1 MIQQLQTLGISLAE
15 IKELL
20 EGDDSADIVEL
31 LEEHRRAIDQ
41 EMLRLLIARQNV
53 SQLLSNY
60 RRFMKHPLFDTVILE
75 HMPVRQVLRSTS
87 STPRRACLTTMRLG
101 FWKSGLNLRY
111 TKRHM
116 QDQGIPLSL
125 FHHVGCRIPKE
136 NLERRDFT
144 LDASFIFVDDEEVAR
159 SLHAEECPC
168 GDYLT
173 LFKSSYSDEGRHNT
187 EVSGLNLLLDYAEE
201 RGLRWRGDYYGAAS
215 SPKPPR
221 STTKV
226 GKCCTSWKCRC
237 CWTTKCEGAASLE
250 ASARGGRRL
259 WAQVRRVLGR
269 LLWETSWGIG
279 QSSADIQRHA
289 CRFGRDAPVVAH
301 GAHGSPVGAGF
312 GEG

>member
-1 MIQQLQTLGISLAE
+1 MGELLTSGKMAELNCVSKKTLRLYREMGLLKPVQVDEVTGYCFYSYDQCSTIDMIQQLQTLGISLAE

-75 HMPVRQVLRSTS
+75 HMPVRQVLTFDIFNPKARVLDDDATWF
-87 STPRRACLTTMRLG
+87 LEE
-101 FWKSGLNLRY
+101 WELNLRY

-173 LFKSSYSDEGRHNT
+173 LFKPSYSDEGRHNT

-201 RGLRWRGDYYGAAS
+201 RGLTVAGDYYGEIIAETPAFHY
-215 SPKPPR
+215 
-221 STTKV
+221 
-226 GKCCTSWKCRC
+226 
-237 CWTTKCEGAASLE
+237 EGREMLYKLE
-250 ASARGGRRL
+250 
-259 WAQVRRVLGR
+259 VPVL
-269 LLWETSWGIG
+269 LDDE
-279 QSSADIQRHA
+279 
-289 CRFGRDAPVVAH
+289 V
-301 GAHGSPVGAGF
+301 
-312 GEG
+312 

>member
-1 MIQQLQTLGISLAE
+1 MAELNCVSKKTLRLYREMGLLAKPVQVDEVTGYCFYSYDQCSTIDMIQQLQTLGISLAE

-60 RRFMKHPLFDTVILE
+60 RRFMKHPLFDTVDPE
-75 HMPVRQVLRSTS
+75 HMPVRQVLTFDIFNPKARVLDDDATWF
-87 STPRRACLTTMRLG
+87 LEE
-101 FWKSGLNLRY
+101 WELNLRY

-116 QDQGIPLSL
+116 QVPGNSAFAVPPCGVSHSQGGQPA
-125 FHHVGCRIPKE
+125 
-136 NLERRDFT
+136 ERRDFT

-201 RGLRWRGDYYGAAS
+201 RGLTVAGDYYGEIIAETPAFHY
-215 SPKPPR
+215 
-221 STTKV
+221 
-226 GKCCTSWKCRC
+226 
-237 CWTTKCEGAASLE
+237 EGREMLYKLE
-250 ASARGGRRL
+250 AP
-259 WAQVRRVLGR
+259 VL
-269 LLWETSWGIG
+269 LDDE
-279 QSSADIQRHA
+279 
-289 CRFGRDAPVVAH
+289 V
-301 GAHGSPVGAGF
+301 
-312 GEG
+312 